1 MKKTLFAISAIA
13 VLFGFTAC
21 TSENETLEP
30 QVSGKTILKAY
41 TEEATRTALSG
52 DDETGYKVV
61 WSEGDAFKIGENT
74 FTLEEGAGTT
84 SGKFTGTATFAD
96 DTEYTAYYPTTYDGT
111 NWPTAQTYTAG
122 NITGSPMKA
131 TFTYTE
137 GVEPSLSFVNVGG
150 ILRLTAKGEATVRCI
165 TINATELSAPI
176 ILDCGSGVALTS
188 DGIAFHIAMPANTYT
203 GVTIKLIDTDS
214 KVCTK
219 TFKGTGG
226 LKIESSKIATATF
239 TVGEFTAPLTV
250 NDHPY
255 VELAGYYWATK
266 NVYNAT
272 VATEKYI
279 GTSAYGSYYT
289 QSESKKAAASWG
301 GTWTLPTEAQ
311 WTALLDGCT
320 WTWQTEYEFG
330 GTKMSGYL
338 VSDKTDSSKF
348 IFLPAAGFYWS
359 NVEYLGI
366 NLLYWCSDEL
376 GNFSHE
382 KDHAREFYGT
392 STNKVVQ
399 WGNQDTGFP
408 VRPVAAKPTKGTAK
422 ATINSVET
430 DVNWVQLWEN
440 GPKFAEYNVG
450 VTDGKAESY
459 GEYYAW
465 TENVASTEWGSAW
478 RMPTSAELQALIDNC
493 TYEWTTV
500 NDVPGRIYTGKGSYS
515 SNSIFLPAAGYIS
528 KSGLTNEKRSGR
540 YWSSNL
546 DPFDDSCGV
555 CLYYYSSD
563 EYSFDEQS
571 LSTQCFITDKLPVR
585 AVLNESAE

>member
-13 VLFGFTAC
+13 VLLGFTAC

-30 QVSGKTILKAY
+30 QKGKTITINAS
-41 TEEATRTALSG
+41 TETGATRTALSQNG
-52 DDETGYKVV
+52 SAYDVV

-74 FTLEEGAGTT
+74 FTLEDGAGTT
-84 SGKFTGTATFAD
+84 NGKFTGTATFAAG
-96 DTEYTAYYPTTYDGT
+96 TEYTAYYPTTYDGT

-219 TFKGTGG
+219 TFKGTDG

-255 VELAGYYWATK
+255 VELAGYYWATE

-272 VATEKYI
+272 DATVKYI
-279 GTSAYGSYYT
+279 GTSAYGSYYVQNEAIT
-289 QSESKKAAASWG
+289 AATSWG
-301 GTWTLPTEAQ
+301 GTWTLPIEAQ
-311 WTALLDGCT
+311 WTALLNGCT
-320 WTWQTEYEFG
+320 WTWMTDYKFG

-338 VSDKTDSSKF
+338 VLDKSDSSKF

-359 NVEYLGI
+359 SVEHQDGY
-366 NLLYWCSDEL
+366 LLYWCSDEL
-376 GNFSHE
+376 GNPSHDT
-382 KDHAREFYGT
+382 DHAKELYGT
-392 STNKVVQ
+392 STSKVVQ
-399 WGNQDTGFP
+399 WGNEKTGFP

-459 GEYYAW
+459 GEYYTWA
-465 TENVASTEWGSAW
+465 EDVASTEWGSAW
-478 RMPTSAELQALIDNC
+478 RMPTKAELEALINNC
-493 TYEWTTV
+493 DFEWTTV
-500 NDVPGRIYTGKGSYS
+500 NDVSGHIYTGKGAYS
-515 SNSIFLPAAGYIS
+515 SNSIFLPVAGYYEFYQGDTKFKNAS
-528 KSGLTNEKRSGR
+528 CAY
-540 YWSSNL
+540 YWSSTL
-546 DPFDDSCGV
+546 DPWEPEDAAYNLYFDHGV
-555 CLYYYSSD
+555 SHIAGGTCSRKSK
-563 EYSFDEQS
+563 
-571 LSTQCFITDKLPVR
+571 LSVR